1 MSFKLVLNVIIT
13 IMITMTSVI
22 NQHVAKIALA
32 LKEGDSISRISKK
45 IGSSYGWTYKWV
57 KKLEELGVLNRKK
70 EGIEITDRDLI
81 REFRSLAK
89 SVLQREMKLEDAY
102 LLPNFS
108 GMRYA
113 FTKTD
118 AVFIWTK
125 GGYQIGRS
133 KGNYPIFVKVLEED
147 LERWKNFFKDFSA
160 DYSVEKRTGEGI
172 YFVLFP
178 ERDFKSEWVDN
189 SSVIPLE
196 ETVEWA
202 RKYEY
207 NFQPGLEML
216 DELYDLGLGI
226 EYRERAAV

>member
-1 MSFKLVLNVIIT
+1 MII
-13 IMITMTSVI
+13 MMGVV
-22 NQHVAKIALA
+22 NPHVAKIALA
-32 LKEGDSISRISKK
+32 LEEGDSILRISEK
-45 IGSSYGWTYKWV
+45 IGSSYGWTYKWI
-57 KKLEELGVLNRKK
+57 KKLEELGVINQDEVGLRIADW
-70 EGIEITDRDLI
+70 GLIE
-81 REFRSLAK
+81 EFRSLAK
-89 SVLQREMKLEDAY
+89 SVLKRKMKLEDAY

-133 KGNYPIFVKVLEED
+133 KRDYPIFIKVLEGD
-147 LERWKNFFKDFSA
+147 LKYWKNFFKDFSV

-172 YFVLFP
+172 HFVMFP
-178 ERDFKSEWVDN
+178 ERNFKSEWVGN
-189 SSVIPLE
+189 SYVIPLE

-202 RKYEY
+202 KKYEC

-216 DELYDLGLGI
+216 DELHDLGLGI
-226 EYRERAAV
+226 KYRKGATT

>member
-1 MSFKLVLNVIIT
+1 
-13 IMITMTSVI
+13 MITMMSVI
-22 NQHVAKIALA
+22 NHHVAKIALA
-32 LKEGDSISRISKK
+32 LKEGDSISQISKK

-57 KKLEELGVLNRKK
+57 KKLEELGVLNRRK
-70 EGIEITDRDLI
+70 EEIEIVNESLI
-81 REFRSLAK
+81 EKFRSLAK
-89 SVLQREMKLEDAY
+89 SVLKREMKLEDAY

-108 GMRYA
+108 GMKYA

-133 KGNYPIFVKVLEED
+133 KRDYPIFIKVLEKD
-147 LERWKNFFKDFSA
+147 LKRWKNFFKDFSA
-160 DYSVEKRTGEGI
+160 DWSVEKRTGEGI
-172 YFVLFP
+172 HFVLFP
-178 ERDFKSEWVDN
+178 ERGFESKWVDN